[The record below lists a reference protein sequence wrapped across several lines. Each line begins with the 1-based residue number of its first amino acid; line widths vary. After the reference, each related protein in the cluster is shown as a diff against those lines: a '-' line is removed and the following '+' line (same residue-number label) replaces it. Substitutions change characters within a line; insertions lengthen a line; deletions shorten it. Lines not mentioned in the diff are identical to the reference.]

1 MVGDTSRNFRSE
13 RYYKIPLCKRDCESW
28 FDACKYDYTCRDN
41 WKKGFNWQTGI
52 ILKKFFHSVLVEL
65 MLCKF
70 LKK

>member
-52 ILKKFFHSVLVEL
+52 F
-65 MLCKF
+65 
-70 LKK
+70 